1 MISTSTTTINHTD
14 YKTTLGHIKEETGLI
29 FTTQNILGFDKVDK
43 MKDDGHHFID
53 LISDKPKVFV
63 PVYLSFYHFYHD
75 AFGEFLWQ
83 YEQMPDAKY
92 IIDITSI
99 ADINPLPSYIKMFF
113 NFLNDKKVDY
123 QPIDFRKINK
133 MNINDFYFKNHESE
147 SPEINNPS
155 PKLYEMSQ
163 NYVKDKNVPAT
174 KKIFLSRKNF
184 QSRDLSKLTKGRLPY
199 ENDNRLDDEPK
210 LQEYLKTLGFEIV
223 IPEEF
228 KTFQDQINCMYQAK
242 MIMSTTSSGFTNA
255 CFMRPGSTMVEL
267 ITPLISFNRVGNG
280 VTSPISSG
288 QEEIHHYYHLMSQAM
303 DHTYIGINNKTR
315 STDKII
321 ETIENNKLLK
331 AWLSE

>member
-1 MISTSTTTINHTD
+1 MDKNQSQTIQPH
-14 YKTTLGHIKEETGLI
+14 K
-29 FTTQNILGFDKVDK
+29 
-43 MKDDGHHFID
+43 FIN
-53 LISDKPKVFV
+53 
-63 PVYLSFYHFYHD
+63 SFYELF
-75 AFGEFLWQ
+75 AGIFIK

-99 ADINPLPSYIKMFF
+99 ADVNPLPSYIKMFF

-163 NYVKDKNVPAT
+163 NYVKDKSIPAT

-255 CFMRPGSTMVEL
+255 CFMRPGSTMVG
-267 ITPLISFNRVGNG
+267 TPC
-280 VTSPISSG
+280 P
-288 QEEIHHYYHLMSQAM
+288 A
-303 DHTYIGINNKTR
+303 
-315 STDKII
+315 
-321 ETIENNKLLK
+321 
-331 AWLSE
+331 